1 MSRSRRS
8 DLMPTLTLALVL
20 LGLPR
25 SPLCDDGSRSPD
37 ARGECVTRLDAAKSA
52 ERCEAG
58 DWRACVEAGDAYS
71 DCGTPAATVKAVKLF
86 GHACENGSAI
96 GCRMLGGLYAS
107 NPAVHD
113 PEAARSA
120 YARAA
125 NVFWRNCE
133 AGDGQACSDLA
144 DMVEAEQTAAPAGST
159 AAQLIARAVSL
170 HDAACTSGRSL
181 ECRHLAELYATRKD
195 DARSK
200 ATYLRA
206 CETGDPNSCCVVG
219 ISLRCGE
226 ASDCRVHKEAREYL
240 ERACVTG
247 DLDCCSWAGAEYE
260 SGTAE
265 DRGRAAALY
274 ERACT
279 AGKPF
284 SCYRL
289 ALIYESGVGR
299 PHDPVKAAEL
309 FHTACTG
316 GVREACAR

>member
-1 MSRSRRS
+1 M
-8 DLMPTLTLALVL
+8 
-20 LGLPR
+20 
-25 SPLCDDGSRSPD
+25 D
-37 ARGECVTRLDAAKSA
+37 AGESTK
-52 ERCEAG
+52 RCEAG
-58 DWRACVEAGDAYS
+58 DWQACVDAGVAYS
-71 DCGTPAATVKAVKLF
+71 DCGAQPAIGKAVKLL
-86 GHACENGSAI
+86 GLACDHGSAI
-96 GCRMLGGLYAS
+96 GCRMLGGLYSS

-113 PEAARSA
+113 SEASRSA

-125 NVFWRNCE
+125 NLFWRNCE
-133 AGDGQACSDLA
+133 GGDGQGCSDLA
-144 DMVEAEQTAAPAGST
+144 DMVEAEQTTAPAGST

-170 HDAACTSGRSL
+170 HDAACTSGRWL

-200 ATYLRA
+200 ATYRRA

-219 ISLRCGE
+219 ISLRRAEG
-226 ASDCRVHKEAREYL
+226 SDRRVNKDAREYL

-260 SGTAE
+260 NGTAE
-265 DRGRAAALY
+265 DRGRAAVLY
-274 ERACT
+274 ERACR

-289 ALIYESGVGR
+289 AVIYESGAGR

-309 FHTACTG
+309 FRTACAA